1 MRGPRN
7 ASKWN
12 KLQSAGRDTRVPCRD
27 GMVAL
32 YCLPVLT
39 RPQLRKFP
47 KVRRIRR
54 VCDISIIVKVNIAFV
69 VVVISCTEW
78 QGEIVNVVNCLI
90 GRGREFFEDTLE
102 VVPVKHADRRE
113 GD

>member
-1 MRGPRN
+1 
-7 ASKWN
+7 
-12 KLQSAGRDTRVPCRD
+12 
-27 GMVAL
+27 MVAL

-69 VVVISCTEW
+69 VISCTEW

-90 GRGREFFEDTLE
+90 GRGRESFEDTLE
-102 VVPVKHADRRE
+102 VVPVKHPDWRE